1 MEFKRPVLEWKKRRA
16 FLLKKGSEEC
26 RKGKAGKRM
35 EVFLSGNAKRPRGGE
50 IS

>member
-1 MEFKRPVLEWKKRRA
+1 MEEA
-16 FLLKKGSEEC
+16 LKKVSKERGRE
-26 RKGKAGKRM
+26 KAGKRM